1 MLRLATI
8 LAAALVGT
16 APAAL
21 AQDYPS
27 GPVTMIVPFA
37 PGGTTDVLARIVA
50 PAMAAHLGQNVL
62 VENVG
67 GAGGRIGTQQVI
79 RAEPDGQVIVFGNMG
94 PLAAAMGVFDDM
106 EYDPRTDLAPVGL
119 VADVPMV
126 LAASKASGVET
137 LEDFVEKLRAE
148 GEAVNFGTA
157 GIGATSDLAPALFLS
172 LTGLSGTRIPYQGAG
187 PAIVDL
193 QAGMMDAVID
203 QTVTMIPI
211 ELGDQGTALA
221 VSGTERQP
229 QIPDVPTFAE
239 AGVPEF
245 DMTVWN
251 AVAAPVGTPEDV
263 IADLA
268 EAIDVALA
276 DPDVQ
281 ARFEQLGVP
290 VPPQEARGP
299 EALKALVASE
309 VDRWQATLAD
319 EAVAQ

>member
-1 MLRLATI
+1 MRIVLALG
-8 LAAALVGT
+8 LAISITG
-16 APAAL
+16 AAL
-21 AQDYPS
+21 AQDQFPK
-27 GPVTMIVPFA
+27 GPIKMVVPFP

-67 GAGGRIGTQQVI
+67 GAGGRIGTLQVI
-79 RAEPDGQVIVFGNMG
+79 RSDPDGQTITFGNMG
-94 PLAAAMGVFDDM
+94 PMAAAMGVFDDM
-106 EYDPRTDLAPVGL
+106 DYDPRTDLVPVGL

-126 LAASKASGVET
+126 LATSKASGIET
-137 LEDFVEKLRAE
+137 LDAFIEKLRAD
-148 GEAVNFGTA
+148 GEAVNFGTG
-157 GIGATSDLAPALFLS
+157 GIGATSDLAPALLLS
-172 LTGLSGTRIPYQGAG
+172 LTGLSGTRVPYQGAG

-221 VSGTERQP
+221 VSGSQRQP

-239 AGVPEF
+239 AGIPEF

-251 AVAAPVGTPEDV
+251 AIAVPPGTPDAV
-263 IADLA
+263 IAKIA

-276 DPDVQ
+276 DETVQ

-290 VPPQEARGP
+290 IPDEDARGP
-299 EALKALVASE
+299 EALKALISSE
-309 VDRWQATLAD
+309 FERWETILANED
-319 EAVAQ
+319 VAQ